1 MKKSLLALS
10 CLALT
15 ACGGGGGGD
24 SAPSSGTSTAST
36 GNSLINPLT
45 MSLTNVALPARGTK
59 VTASLNQS
67 DALNLVDGNDS
78 TEKSWTGS
86 ANGDYVQLDLGQLTA
101 VTEIEL
107 FSNSTGFDSSDRQKK
122 IEISEDGKTWK
133 ETALPTGA
141 GAACSQYFGGAK
153 RDSETCYYSNPARNI
168 RYVKVTLLKDN
179 SKVTLY
185 EIEVTGWRDIR

>member
-15 ACGGGGGGD
+15 ACGGGGGD
-24 SAPSSGTSTAST
+24 STPNSGTSTAST

-86 ANGDYVQLDLGQLTA
+86 ASGDYVQLDLGQLTA

-107 FSNSTGFDSSDRQKK
+107 FSNSTGFDSSDRKKK

-141 GAACSQYFGGAK
+141 GAGCSQYFTHS
-153 RDSETCYYSNPARNI
+153 DSERCYYSNPARNI

-179 SKVTLY
+179 PKVTLY